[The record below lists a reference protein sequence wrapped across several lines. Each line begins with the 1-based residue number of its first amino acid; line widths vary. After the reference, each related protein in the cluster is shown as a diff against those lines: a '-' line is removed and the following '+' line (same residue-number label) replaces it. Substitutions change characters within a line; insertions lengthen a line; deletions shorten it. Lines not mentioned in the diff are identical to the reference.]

1 MKPSFSVHVN
11 HILVHLRVAT
21 TNRLVYVGKWNK
33 SETKGWPRIIA
44 SDVMQAAK
52 YKVFNYM
59 DVSMQSKI
67 EASTR
72 MQ

>member
-1 MKPSFSVHVN
+1 MN
-11 HILVHLRVAT
+11 HILVFLRVAA

-33 SETKGWPRIIA
+33 SETTGWPRIIA
-44 SDVMQAAK
+44 SDVMLAAK
-52 YKVFNYM
+52 YRVFNVL